1 MKVNVEIDCTPAEAR
16 SFFGLPDLT
25 PVHDA
30 YVERMTRFA
39 AEGVSQSDIEAAMQ
53 NWMGGMTALGGSS
66 LADLQKMMF
75 TAMGGGAGGDSK

>member
-1 MKVNVEIDCTPAEAR
+1 MKVNVEIDCTPEEAR
-16 SFFGLPDLT
+16 AFFGLPDVT

-30 YVERMTRFA
+30 YVARMTRFA
-39 AEGVSQSDIEAAMQ
+39 EEGVTQADIEKAMQ

-75 TAMGGGAGGDSK
+75 AAMGAKGD